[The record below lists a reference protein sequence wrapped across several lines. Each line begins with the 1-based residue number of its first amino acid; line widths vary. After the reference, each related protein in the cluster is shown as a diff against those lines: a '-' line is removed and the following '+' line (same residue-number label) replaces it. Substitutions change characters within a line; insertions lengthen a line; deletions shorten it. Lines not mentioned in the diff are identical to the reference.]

1 MRDTGTDKDTLIR
14 AIAVGLIVLIAVGIF
29 IYKNRTSPRES
40 LELNQ
45 QLVQDLP
52 TLLELSSTTCPPC
65 REMIPILE
73 QLKKEYD
80 GRVNIKII
88 DIDQQPDEVQKYSIR
103 VIPTQ
108 ILLDADGKEIGRHE
122 GFIPKEELIKAI
134 EGKMGVR

>member
-1 MRDTGTDKDTLIR
+1 
-14 AIAVGLIVLIAVGIF
+14 
-29 IYKNRTSPRES
+29 
-40 LELNQ
+40 
-45 QLVQDLP
+45 
-52 TLLELSSTTCPPC
+52 LSSTTCPPC